1 MIYGEEENDRII
13 PGPDNDKVLG
23 SAGNDRILGWAERG
37 GEIVD
42 DGTDILNGGWN
53 DDVIEAGGADSL
65 FGFTHDDLLRT
76 RTPAVAPA
84 IMDGGGNDDT
94 IYGSEVADNIRG
106 GERLSGRDTVYGAGG
121 DDQIIGDGNDDE
133 LFGQLGDDDLFGGDG
148 FDLVDGGHGT
158 DSCDGGELDDEARTA
173 SAAPRSRSAR
183 SLPGA
188 DSGRSDLRIA
198 VNPARWPVAPASG
211 RARSEAVT
219 GELLRRRLGGIAREG
234 VPAARAEL
242 VAHQVDQPVGRG
254 VQGTV
259 SVQHRHTSFV

>member
-1 MIYGEEENDRII
+1 M
-13 PGPDNDKVLG
+13 LG

-42 DGTDILNGGWN
+42 DGIDILNGGCN
-53 DDVIEAGGADSL
+53 DDMIEAGGADSL

-121 DDQIIGDGNDDE
+121 DDQIYGDGNDDE

-148 FDLVDGGHGT
+148 FDFVDGGHGT
-158 DSCDGGELDDEARTA
+158 DSCDGGELDDEARDCER
-173 SAAPRSRSAR
+173 RSSIEER
-183 SLPGA
+183 
-188 DSGRSDLRIA
+188 
-198 VNPARWPVAPASG
+198 PVASW
-211 RARSEAVT
+211 R
-219 GELLRRRLGGIAREG
+219 
-234 VPAARAEL
+234 
-242 VAHQVDQPVGRG
+242 
-254 VQGTV
+254 
-259 SVQHRHTSFV
+259 